1 MNRHINPLFSAG
13 DVTIHSTKTAS
24 NYMKTIMEV
33 LRGVIAKLLQAFA
46 YTLLVS
52 QLHNSKI
59 SESDLLQQ
67 YRNDRSHRWI
77 GIPESVGDHKIK
89 PELLLYSALAGQ
101 FTNADIA
108 KPLLRLPR
116 KQCPRLV
123 SFIGDIGVGKSTIVK
138 NLIRLVPISPDSGA
152 LETSPVPVVGTTSR
166 SEHSTSEGIHLYTD
180 PTTFVTQRPIVYAG
194 MCCA

>member
-1 MNRHINPLFSAG
+1 MHI
-13 DVTIHSTKTAS
+13 
-24 NYMKTIMEV
+24 
-33 LRGVIAKLLQAFA
+33 
-46 YTLLVS
+46 LVS

-67 YRNDRSHRWI
+67 LRNDRSHRWI
-77 GIPESVGDHKIK
+77 GIPESVGGHEIK
-89 PELLLYSALAGQ
+89 PELLLYSALTGQ
-101 FTNADIA
+101 FTNADTA